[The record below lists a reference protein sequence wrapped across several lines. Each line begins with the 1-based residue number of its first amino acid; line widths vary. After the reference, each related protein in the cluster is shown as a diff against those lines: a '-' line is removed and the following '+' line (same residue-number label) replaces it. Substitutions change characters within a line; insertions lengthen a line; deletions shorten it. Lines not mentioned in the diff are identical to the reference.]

1 VATGMA
7 AATAKTTAE
16 TARMV
21 AATAG
26 RQEVLRGMMITS
38 GNPLILAPR
47 QAVDLDQA
55 DMADV
60 VTTDPLVL
68 KLLGLACEQPQQL
81 VD

>member
-1 VATGMA
+1 MA

-68 KLLGLACEQPQQL
+68 KQLGLACEQPQQL